1 MKIDNTH
8 TPKSSF
14 LSNEKDLNLI
24 VNTMLDD
31 ERLKRLL
38 YYTTPDCLSRPNIT
52 KEQSI
57 EMYGKNIRIVPK
69 LIVDGTVLNY
79 ILINF
84 DNFTPNATN
93 PQFRDNIVEFDI
105 ICHFD

>member
-1 MKIDNTH
+1 
-8 TPKSSF
+8 
-14 LSNEKDLNLI
+14 
-24 VNTMLDD
+24 
-31 ERLKRLL
+31 
-38 YYTTPDCLSRPNIT
+38 
-52 KEQSI
+52 
-57 EMYGKNIRIVPK
+57 MYGKNIRIVPK